1 MELKPLLS
9 VDRVA
14 HSFGSGRPLFEGLT
28 FSVQEGEFL
37 SIVGASGAGKS
48 TLLNLAAGL
57 DVPRSGR
64 ILYRG
69 GVVSGPAA
77 DRVLLFQ
84 DHSLFPWK
92 TALENVA
99 FPLKAKGMKRSERE
113 AEAMKGLARM
123 RLEEHAGQYP
133 HSLSGGMRQR
143 VAIARALAASPDLL
157 LLDEP
162 FSSLDP
168 FQSNALQDEIFPML
182 RELKKS
188 LLYVTHNIEDAL
200 RRCDRVLVLAGRP
213 AELRGEFVAAGGL
226 SDSLEI
232 VDRKRRILDVIAAS
246 LDREDR

>member
-1 MELKPLLS
+1 MELKPLLLMEG
-9 VDRVA
+9 VT
-14 HSFGSGRPLFEGLT
+14 HSFGSGRPVFENIS
-28 FSVQEGEFL
+28 FSLKEGEFL
-37 SIVGASGAGKS
+37 GIVGASGAGKS
-48 TLLNLAAGL
+48 SLLNLAAGL
-57 DVPRSGR
+57 DAPRAGR

-69 GVVSGPAA
+69 GVVAGPSP

-84 DHSLFPWK
+84 DHSLFPWR

-99 FPLKAKGMKRSERE
+99 FPLKAKGVNRPERE
-113 AEAMKGLARM
+113 AEALKGLSRM

-168 FQSNALQDEIFPML
+168 FQANVLQDEIFPML
-182 RELKKS
+182 RGLKKS
-188 LLYVTHNIEDAL
+188 LLYVTHNMEDAL

-213 AELRGEFVAAGGL
+213 AQLRGEFAAPGGL
-226 SDSLEI
+226 TDELEI
-232 VDRKRRILDVIAAS
+232 VERKRRILDAIAGS
-246 LDREDR
+246 LEADR

>member
-1 MELKPLLS
+1 MDLTPLLS
-9 VDRVA
+9 VERVGHA
-14 HSFGSGRPLFEGLT
+14 FGSGLPIFENLS
-28 FSVQEGEFL
+28 FSLKEGEFL
-37 SIVGASGAGKS
+37 GIVGASGAGKS

-57 DVPRSGR
+57 DAPRAGR

-69 GVVSGPAA
+69 KEISGPSA

-99 FPLKAKGMKRSERE
+99 FPLKAKGMARPERE
-113 AEAMKGLARM
+113 AEALKGLARM
-123 RLEEHAGQYP
+123 RLAEHARAYP
-133 HSLSGGMRQR
+133 HALSGGMRQR

-168 FQSNALQDEIFPML
+168 FQSNALQDEIFPLL
-182 RELKKS
+182 RSLNKS
-188 LLYVTHNIEDAL
+188 LLYVTHSMEDAL

-213 AELRGEFVAAGGL
+213 ARLRGEFVAAGGV
-226 SDSLEI
+226 SDELEI
-232 VDRKRRILDVIAAS
+232 VERKRLILGLIAAS
-246 LDREDR
+246 LEEDR